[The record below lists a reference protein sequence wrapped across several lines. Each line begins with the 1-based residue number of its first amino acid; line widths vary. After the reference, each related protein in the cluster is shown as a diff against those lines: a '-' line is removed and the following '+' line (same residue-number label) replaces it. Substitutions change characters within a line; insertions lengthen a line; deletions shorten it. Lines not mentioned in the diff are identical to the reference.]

1 MEENKTEIENTNEE
15 LNIQQIDIKKDHQEI
30 QDEVLELE
38 DESKLPKGLKII
50 GILSFINIGLSF
62 IMELIQIMNGK
73 ISEEKLLA
81 AKVSA
86 LKVAKQTSGFWADL
100 TRESAEVSYQMG
112 LIINDKFAFYHTYM
126 LVSIFI
132 GFIGVFLMFRLKKL
146 GFHFY
151 IIYSLLGVISMYFF
165 FPPHLVQMSTL
176 ITALVSSGL
185 FVWLYSRHIKS
196 MN

>member
-1 MEENKTEIENTNEE
+1 MEENKSELENNES
-15 LNIQQIDIKKDHQEI
+15 LNIQKDEINKDHQQFIEEVIEI
-30 QDEVLELE
+30 E
-38 DESKLPKGLKII
+38 DDSKLPKGLKII

-62 IMELIQIMNGK
+62 IMEFFQIMNGK
-73 ISEEKLLA
+73 ISEEKLLDAKVKGLQA
-81 AKVSA
+81 AKQA
-86 LKVAKQTSGFWADL
+86 SGFWADL
-100 TRESAEVSYQMG
+100 AKESAEVSYQMG
-112 LIINDKFAFYHTYM
+112 MIINEKFAFYHTYM
-126 LVSIFI
+126 LVSIII

-151 IIYSLLGVISMYFF
+151 IIYSFFGVISMYFF